1 MQLEKRFEPWPT
13 WIQLCENALNF
24 KNDIEQEERKLH
36 FSQLLELPH
45 RTNPLSTNGK
55 EPLVA
60 EYTTLLLHGKTVKKR
75 FMYLYNDKDIWY
87 QLLTDENFYTNC

>member
-13 WIQLCENALNF
+13 WIQLCENAFNF

-45 RTNPLSTNGK
+45 GINPLSTEEK
-55 EPLVA
+55 ERLVA
-60 EYTTLLLHGKTVKKR
+60 EY
-75 FMYLYNDKDIWY
+75 I
-87 QLLTDENFYTNC
+87 